1 MSKMHIENLL
11 EIDMGGNIDSQTF
24 SIMFYPIGS
33 GGDIIG
39 INLADGK
46 VNLVKRVSNKWSTI
60 WSK

>member
-11 EIDMGGNIDSQTF
+11 EIDMGGNIDDQTF
-24 SIMFYPIGS
+24 SIMFYPINS

-39 INLADGK
+39 INLANGK